1 MLFHLGAL
9 WRLNEVGY
17 LPKLQQVSS
26 VSGGSITAAYLG
38 LKWNSLNF
46 DEKGV
51 ALSFESECVAGIRDV
66 SRETID
72 VRAAVSKLW
81 FGGSVAARVAG
92 AYRKHLFGNA
102 TLQCLPDSPLFI
114 FNATNLQSG
123 ALWVFSKEYMGDWRV
138 GRVRNPNLPLAIAV
152 AASSAFPPFL
162 SPLKSVRN
170 RTKTRSGGKRSPTT
184 INRELSVLSK
194 ALTIAVKANVI
205 RRNPCREVERFKADN
220 ARSRFLYEEEE
231 SRLYEVLG
239 DHQMVKDVV
248 TMALNTGMRQGEI
261 FKLKWFDVDFTRG
274 SIHVRRTKT
283 GKDRFVPMNSRLRGL
298 LESLNRSNEYVFP
311 SPKTG
316 VALIDVKRQFD
327 KAKHAAGLSD
337 FRFHDLR
344 HTAATR
350 MADDGA
356 SAFTI
361 AAILGHSDIRMTSRY
376 THATDRATRA
386 AVESLSGKSWSSF
399 GQDLPKGNSA
409 TDVTY

>member
-162 SPLKSVRN
+162 SPLTLKLN
-170 RTKTRSGGKRSPTT
+170 AKDFEAGSGADLQREPYTSSIVLTDGGVFDNLGLETAWGKYQT
-184 INRELSVLSK
+184 VLVSNGGGEMR
-194 ALTIAVKANVI
+194 VKENL
-205 RRNPCREVERFKADN
+205 K
-220 ARSRFLYEEEE
+220 
-231 SRLYEVLG
+231 LG
-239 DHQMVKDVV
+239 
-248 TMALNTGMRQGEI
+248 
-261 FKLKWFDVDFTRG
+261 W
-274 SIHVRRTKT
+274 
-283 GKDRFVPMNSRLRGL
+283 
-298 LESLNRSNEYVFP
+298 
-311 SPKTG
+311 
-316 VALIDVKRQFD
+316 
-327 KAKHAAGLSD
+327 
-337 FRFHDLR
+337 LR
-344 HTAATR
+344 HTLRILDVVDNQVRSLRKRQVIDSFLSGSRKGAYWGMRTDILDYELPTAMTCPFAQTLALANTATR
-350 MADDGA
+350 LKKLEDILQERIINWGYAVCD
-356 SAFTI
+356 
-361 AAILGHSDIRMTSRY
+361 AAIRTHVDEIAPLPPGFPYPAVGLG
-376 THATDRATRA
+376 
-386 AVESLSGKSWSSF
+386 
-399 GQDLPKGNSA
+399 
-409 TDVTY
+409 